1 MSAGAKAGKQVQ
13 ASAGGRPAASAGGRV
28 EAIAGGREKARTG
41 GRVQAKAGARI
52 DAKAGARID
61 AEAGGRAGAGRGARV
76 AAVAVGVALL
86 DAASALA
93 GTGGTDMPWNGP
105 MQAVLDNIT
114 GPTGKVIA
122 GLLIALGGIV
132 WGFTRHEEG
141 FKRVAQAIIAIGLV
155 LGATNLVTTLGF
167 QGCVF

>member
-1 MSAGAKAGKQVQ
+1 MTDSGSSGAA
-13 ASAGGRPAASAGGRV
+13 AGGRGSRARAPRAARKRCPALR
-28 EAIAGGREKARTG
+28 IAVTA
-41 GRVQAKAGARI
+41 VAGALA
-52 DAKAGARID
+52 DS
-61 AEAGGRAGAGRGARV
+61 
-76 AAVAVGVALL
+76 AAAFG
-86 DAASALA
+86 

-105 MQAVLDNIT
+105 MQAILDNIT
-114 GPTGKVIA
+114 GPTGKIIA

-141 FKRVAQAIIAIGLV
+141 FKRVAQAIIAIGLI